1 MAVDADFL
9 YELQRFEAEL
19 KRKVNSVFQGEQET
33 SETGEGL
40 IFADHRKYVPGDDT
54 DLIDWNLYA
63 RTEEHYI
70 KRYEEERNLTT
81 HILLDASGS
90 MEYGDGDEN
99 KFDYAAKVGL
109 GYAYLTASEN
119 NDFRFSVFTDTFERI
134 DSGRS
139 NEGEVLGLIDTVNET
154 EPEGQADFGRALGE
168 YAGTIGSRSLVVVVS
183 DFIGDP
189 DGIREGIDAL
199 ADHHLRLVC
208 TLSPDELSLPT
219 TGDTIIE
226 GVERDLERR
235 TYISNRTV
243 QRYQDRLNDHLN
255 GVEEHAASR
264 GAEYV
269 LVNTED
275 DFFDSFSRAWP
286 SE

>member
-1 MAVDADFL
+1 MIDPDFL
-9 YELQRFEAEL
+9 YELERFESEL

-40 IFADHRKYVPGDDT
+40 IFADHRNYVPGDDT
-54 DLIDWNLYA
+54 RLIDWNLYA

-70 KRYEEERNLTT
+70 NRYEEERNLTT
-81 HILLDASGS
+81 HVLLDASGS
-90 MEYGDGDEN
+90 MDYGDEEAN
-99 KFDYAAKVGL
+99 KFDYAAKIGL
-109 GYAYLTASEN
+109 GYAYLTAAEN

-154 EPEGQADFGRALGE
+154 EPDGRAEFGRALSE
-168 YAGTIGSRSLVVVVS
+168 YAKTIGSRSLVLIVS
-183 DFIGDP
+183 DFIGDLE
-189 DGIREGIDAL
+189 GIQEGIDSL

-208 TLSPDELSLPT
+208 TLSSEELDLPA
-219 TGDTIIE
+219 TGDTILEGIE
-226 GVERDLERR
+226 TETNVR
-235 TYISNRTV
+235 TYVGNRTK
-243 QRYQDRLNDHLN
+243 QQYEERLDDHL
-255 GVEEHAASR
+255 GAVEEHAESR

-269 LVNTED
+269 LVDTSD

-286 SE
+286 RN